1 MWAQCLRV
9 ESKQTGE
16 ENGSQARPASPLN
29 TKIVTY
35 FQPGIDRSIGLLD
48 SATTERL
55 VGFQHV
61 AASPCSDL
69 VMDMEEERA
78 DDGRWDSADA
88 QQLKPLATQP
98 PVQLKL
104 DAAPLARGSTRSRDR
119 TAF

>member
-1 MWAQCLRV
+1 VWAQCLRI
-9 ESKQTGE
+9 ESKQRGE
-16 ENGSQARPASPLN
+16 EEARRALPPLLIY
-29 TKIVTY
+29 KIVTY
-35 FQPGIDRSIGLLD
+35 FQPGIDRGIGLLD

-69 VMDMEEERA
+69 VMDMEERA

-98 PVQLKL
+98 PVQ
-104 DAAPLARGSTRSRDR
+104 
-119 TAF
+119 